1 MVLRQEPDAYLILI
15 QPVSPEVHPIPFS
28 PLPFA
33 VIKKALEYSQKP
45 AKTYSVLAVKA
56 RRSAVSVSRS
66 HSDYRGQTG

>member
-15 QPVSPEVHPIPFS
+15 QPVSPAVHPIPFS

-45 AKTYSVLAVKA
+45 AKTYSVSAVKV

-66 HSDYRGQTG
+66 RSDYRGQTG